1 MQNMRKYLCKFLH
14 KYFLRHFKISSK
26 TTNFE
31 KNITASTKIMYLLKI
46 SICPFCQEVN
56 IQRMVDAINVW
67 ITPPFGPITIR
78 RVYFCIY
85 RLTEYV
91 EMIEMLKTIFFGNKV
106 LRIPEKD
113 SSYRVR

>member
-46 SICPFCQEVN
+46 SICQF
-56 IQRMVDAINVW
+56 
-67 ITPPFGPITIR
+67 
-78 RVYFCIY
+78 Y
-85 RLTEYV
+85 
-91 EMIEMLKTIFFGNKV
+91 K
-106 LRIPEKD
+106 
-113 SSYRVR
+113 